1 LPPAPPFPGDEPVL
15 YGVSDSQVDV
25 DVAEVVRLDPSDGA
39 AHPRGN
45 DPLITSQPGLAA
57 LEHPQRSAAMAA

>member
-1 LPPAPPFPGDEPVL
+1 MGVQLGASLVL
-15 YGVSDSQVDV
+15 DGQVDV

-45 DPLITSQPGLAA
+45 DPLITSQPGLEA
-57 LEHPQRSAAMAA
+57 LEHPQRPGAMAA